1 MSILHIFPIK
11 INHYN
16 EDIETVTKQIYVYS
30 GYQFGDKL
38 GYSLTPAILYRN
50 YPKSVDV
57 STKFSF
63 KDKINLVLAWQS
75 TESAYVFFYFCYEKY
90 IFGYSFEYYMSE
102 VQNYN
107 DGTHLISLGYKFN

>member
-1 MSILHIFPIK
+1 MSILHIFPVK

-50 YPKSVDV
+50 YPKSVDI

-75 TESAYVFFYFCYEKY
+75 TESAYAFFYFCYKKY